1 MKYRII
7 RYWNGSKG
15 YGSKRFDTIEDA
27 REFLRTDEKTQEDKM
42 DGFTF
47 SVEEVQEWQKN
58 KQLSIYRAY
67 LTNGNA
73 LIKNTN
79 N

>member
-7 RYWNGSKG
+7 RHWNGSKG

-47 SVEEVQEWQKN
+47 SIEEVQE
-58 KQLSIYRAY
+58 
-67 LTNGNA
+67 
-73 LIKNTN
+73 
-79 N
+79 